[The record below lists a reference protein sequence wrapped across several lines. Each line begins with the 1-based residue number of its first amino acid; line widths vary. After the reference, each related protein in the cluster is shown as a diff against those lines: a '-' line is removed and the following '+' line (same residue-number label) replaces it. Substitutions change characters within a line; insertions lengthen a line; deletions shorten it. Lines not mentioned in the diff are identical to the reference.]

1 MLSSNRFN
9 YKNVIVV
16 KTFSAKPSDIQKQ
29 WLLIDASGLV
39 LGRLAAEV
47 SKILRGKTK
56 PSYTA
61 HMDCGDN
68 VVIINADKII
78 LTGNKTAL
86 KDGKIYYR
94 HTGFPGGLKETTAG
108 KVLAGKY
115 PERVVKMAVKRM
127 IPSGP
132 LGNKQFSN
140 LYVYSGEDHPH
151 AAQKPTGYDFAAK
164 NSKNK
169 R

>member
-1 MLSSNRFN
+1 M
-9 YKNVIVV
+9 
-16 KTFSAKPSDIQKQ
+16 KTFSAKPSDINKE
-29 WLLIDASGLV
+29 WLIIDASGLV

-47 SKILRGKTK
+47 SKILRGKHK
-56 PSYTA
+56 ASYTP

-68 VVIINADKII
+68 VVIVNADKII
-78 LTGNKTAL
+78 LTGNKNDK

-94 HTGFPGGLKETTAG
+94 HTGFPGGIKETTAG

-127 IPSGP
+127 INYGP
-132 LGNKQFSN
+132 LGRKQFSN
-140 LYVYSGEDHPH
+140 LYVYSGNEHPH
-151 AAQKPTGYDFAAK
+151 TAQQPVSYDFAAK